1 MISFAVSKDQDAAVL
16 TIDGCAV
23 RLRAR
28 RSNSPCICCEL
39 YKRRDDSGITACE
52 AVTRQYGALRVTFCM
67 SAERSDGSTVIWEE
81 AP

>member
-23 RLRAR
+23 RLRTR
-28 RSNSPCICCEL
+28 RGNLCCPGCEL
-39 YKRRDDSGITACE
+39 FKRQDNSGISACE
-52 AVTRQYGALRVTFCM
+52 ALTRQSGALRVTFCM
-67 SAERSDGSTVIWEE
+67 PTERSDGSTVIWEE